1 VPPKNDNKN
10 VSHEKVQMVFQLIR
24 CKAPEKLARI
34 KEFIT
39 SENNKPRDQKNFII
53 KFKQYCQTV
62 FSVKVV

>member
-1 VPPKNDNKN
+1 
-10 VSHEKVQMVFQLIR
+10 MVFQLIR